1 MSTTPPRRRGRH
13 RKAPRDVEEGEPRER
28 RTPLDELDAPPEHW
42 LQRFAATQRGL
53 ERAVQA
59 RISLTEPQIQR
70 ERRVRAIMLLKARLD
85 YDPQHTP
92 LELEAYW
99 QIGLASVL
107 DVAREADRRIA
118 AQAWESDK
126 LVPVLAHSISTLF
139 SEMATLKEQCG
150 DPEIAIK
157 ATRVQIEAA
166 RAIAA
171 LSEAKKQAAPA
182 GVPTFRLELTTP
194 LGEAPPPSPP
204 STSSSYPEH
213 VEPLDLS
220 TEPEAP

>member
-1 MSTTPPRRRGRH
+1 MSTTPRRRGR
-13 RKAPRDVEEGEPRER
+13 PRNAQKDVEEGERQER

-118 AQAWESDK
+118 AQEWESEK
-126 LVPVLAHSISTLF
+126 LVPIIAHSFRSLV
-139 SEMATLKEQCG
+139 SEMASLKEEIR

-157 ATRVQIEAA
+157 ATRVQIEAL
-166 RAIAA
+166 RAMAA

-194 LGEAPPPSPP
+194 LGEAPPPSSP
-204 STSSSYPEH
+204 STSSSSPEH